1 MQVQCLHCSEHVC
14 LECAQKHVNLVAQES
29 DGAMHLL
36 NEKLDVLDRIAT
48 NTRQKIVA
56 ERDKIVK
63 QADVERDRSFALLA
77 QMIEEEK
84 QQIRNKN
91 KELNELPL
99 NEIPIFIQ
107 QLKSDVQHLIDKN
120 DSFFVVNSSAPQI
133 TLNRQNER
141 RNTRIRLIKR
151 LDGSKFDD
159 DDDEYNSP
167 RQNNGRRGIGDAIG
181 KIPSRANVINE
192 FDDKW
197 ED

>member
-1 MQVQCLHCSEHVC
+1 

-29 DGAMHLL
+29 DGAVHLL
-36 NEKLDVLDRIAT
+36 NEKLDVLDRIAV

-120 DSFFVVNSSAPQI
+120 DSFFVVNSSVPQI
-133 TLNRQNER
+133 TLSRQNER
-141 RNTRIRLIKR
+141 RNTGMSMIKR
-151 LDGSKFDD
+151 VDRSKFES

-167 RQNNGRRGIGDAIG
+167 RQNNGRRGTDDTIA
-181 KIPSRANVINE
+181 KPKSRANLINE
-192 FDDKW
+192 FDDRW
-197 ED
+197 

>member
-29 DGAMHLL
+29 DGAVHLL
-36 NEKLDVLDRIAT
+36 NEKLDVLDRIAV

-120 DSFFVVNSSAPQI
+120 DSFFVVNSSVPQI
-133 TLNRQNER
+133 TLSRQNER
-141 RNTRIRLIKR
+141 RNTGMSMIKR
-151 LDGSKFDD
+151 VDRSKFES

-167 RQNNGRRGIGDAIG
+167 RQNNGRRGTDDTIA
-181 KIPSRANVINE
+181 KPKSRANLINE
-192 FDDKW
+192 FDDRW
-197 ED
+197 